1 VPQANPKRPPVR
13 TSWQKGRSGNPG
25 GRPKGPVADIAA
37 LAREYGADAILT
49 LVGCL
54 HDPRH
59 KVAAAQALLDRGYG
73 RPQQTITGD
82 AERPVAIDFTWQP
95 AQESPAPQPQNTPVD
110 TASAKIVE
118 LVWEA
123 VKDDED

>member
-1 VPQANPKRPPVR
+1 MPQAAPKRPPVR
-13 TSWQKGRSGNPG
+13 TSFKPGQSGNPG

-82 AERPVAIDFTWQP
+82 AEKPIAIDFTWQAAAEDAVPQAQTP
-95 AQESPAPQPQNTPVD
+95 AAQQLSNQVL
-110 TASAKIVE
+110 E
-118 LVWEA
+118 LVWES
-123 VKDDED
+123 VKDEE

>member
-1 VPQANPKRPPVR
+1 MPAGVKRANAGSFK
-13 TSWQKGRSGNPG
+13 KGQPSANPG

-37 LAREYGADAILT
+37 LAREHGPLAIQT
-49 LVGCL
+49 LVKCL
-54 HDPRH
+54 SDPRH

-82 AERPVAIDFTWQP
+82 AEKPIAIDFTWQP
-95 AQESPAPQPQNTPVD
+95 AAESAAAQAHPTDVD
-110 TASAKIVE
+110 TAQKQVLE

-123 VKDDED
+123 AKDDD